1 MSEVLVTVSDA
12 TANSLQ
18 DLIRLSVDSA
28 EGFTAAAG
36 MIDDTRVAELF
47 REYAAQRTSNAE
59 ELKASV
65 AFNGEEPASS
75 GTTTG
80 TLHRWWLELRSTVA
94 GGSAAQVLTEAERG
108 ETPSKRLTNRRSRTS
123 PAARSRVCSR
133 RSTAGSRPHTTT
145 SAICETRTKRRS
157 RK

>member
-12 TANSLQ
+12 AAKSLQ
-18 DLIRLSVDSA
+18 ALIRLNVDSA

-36 MIDDTRVAELF
+36 MIDDARVAELF

-75 GTTTG
+75 GTTAG

-94 GGSAAQVLTEAERG
+94 GGSAAQTLTEAERG
-108 ETPSKRLTNRRSRTS
+108 EDAIKKAYEQAIRDVADSPIASLLTTQYRGVK
-123 PAARSRVCSR
+123 AAHDHVRDLRD
-133 RSTAGSRPHTTT
+133 AYK
-145 SAICETRTKRRS
+145 AAK
-157 RK
+157 